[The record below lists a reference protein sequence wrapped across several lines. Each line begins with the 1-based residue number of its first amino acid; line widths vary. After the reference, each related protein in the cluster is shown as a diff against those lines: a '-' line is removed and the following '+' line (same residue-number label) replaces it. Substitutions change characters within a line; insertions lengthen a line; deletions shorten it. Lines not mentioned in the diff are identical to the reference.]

1 MKQPK
6 ALMEMVEMGKTH
18 TDTHTHTHTYTHI
31 THRKKDEG
39 LVSVSDPPLFVGKF

>member
-1 MKQPK
+1 
-6 ALMEMVEMGKTH
+6 MEMVEMGKTH
-18 TDTHTHTHTYTHI
+18 TDTHTHTYTHI